1 MASSIDPIPR
11 TNMHI
16 SSPPS
21 DGSMRAKA
29 MHDVSSAG
37 NSSTRILSFSWLRIL
52 GTIAVITLHVLFTG
66 AGIHE
71 DDISDTQYIVTEMIV
86 SLTMWAVPVFLM
98 VSGTLLLDPSR
109 EISISK
115 IFKKYLKRVLVAL
128 LLCSVLF
135 RIIDIVMDG
144 EPFTLFN
151 LLVAFKELFTGD
163 GWSHLW
169 YLYLLVGIYLCL
181 PFFRMIA
188 RHLDRQSTVLLI
200 VLSVVFLSVLPTL
213 EGFDLYSAFYIPM
226 QTIYPFYF
234 FLGYILKE
242 YTVIKSDAVLTS
254 SVGRNHGLYRK
265 TAWTLLIV
273 GMLLSL
279 LFSWMSYQPGLENF
293 SVFRNYYALPV
304 VMQSVGIFMLFLHWK
319 PARLPKIVALLDSQS
334 FGIYLL
340 HMILVRLILRYWS
353 FNPYLY
359 TGPMTILLYAVLIV
373 LILFITL
380 GVTLLLKKFLQ
391 FSF

>member
-1 MASSIDPIPR
+1 M
-11 TNMHI
+11 
-16 SSPPS
+16 
-21 DGSMRAKA
+21 
-29 MHDVSSAG
+29 
-37 NSSTRILSFSWLRIL
+37 
-52 GTIAVITLHVLFTG
+52 
-66 AGIHE
+66 
-71 DDISDTQYIVTEMIV
+71 
-86 SLTMWAVPVFLM
+86 
-98 VSGTLLLDPSR
+98 
-109 EISISK
+109 
-115 IFKKYLKRVLVAL
+115 
-128 LLCSVLF
+128 
-135 RIIDIVMDG
+135 
-144 EPFTLFN
+144 
-151 LLVAFKELFTGD
+151 
-163 GWSHLW
+163 
-169 YLYLLVGIYLCL
+169 
-181 PFFRMIA
+181 
-188 RHLDRQSTVLLI
+188 
-200 VLSVVFLSVLPTL
+200 
-213 EGFDLYSAFYIPM
+213 
-226 QTIYPFYF
+226 
-234 FLGYILKE
+234 
-242 YTVIKSDAVLTS
+242 
-254 SVGRNHGLYRK
+254 
-265 TAWTLLIV
+265 IV